1 MPAEAELIK
10 SKQTKKKIRKPEVY
24 CNCKCVIKYK
34 KRKEKEQKKNL
45 TYQAPIYKISSCKRT
60 YDDENMHLLFFGL
73 VLVLFRP
80 GRTDTQ
86 PAVT

>member
-34 KRKEKEQKKNL
+34 KRKEKEQKKPDLSGPDLQNL
-45 TYQAPIYKISSCKRT
+45 LMQ
-60 YDDENMHLLFFGL
+60 EN
-73 VLVLFRP
+73 V
-80 GRTDTQ
+80 
-86 PAVT
+86 